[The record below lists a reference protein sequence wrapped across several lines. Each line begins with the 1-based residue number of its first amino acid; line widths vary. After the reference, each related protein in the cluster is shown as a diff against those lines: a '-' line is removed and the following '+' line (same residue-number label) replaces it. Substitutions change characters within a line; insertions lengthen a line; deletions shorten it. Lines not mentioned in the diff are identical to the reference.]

1 MSRIADRI
9 TSSAQ
14 KNYGMHAKAARLAD
28 QRELIH
34 MELGQPA
41 HDTPEHIKAATIAA
55 ITAGQVHYSDLPGIA
70 PLREALARKLR
81 AFNGIAARAD
91 DVVVTN
97 GLTHAS
103 FAALFAIVNPGDEVI
118 LLDPAYPQHVGKI
131 ELAGGRAVAAPLDA
145 DKGFSIRAEWIEAK
159 VTARTKAIV
168 LVNPSNPT
176 GRVYRQDELEALA
189 GIAIRHDLIVIADEV
204 YEYNVYGGKHISIAS
219 LPGMAERTISL
230 YAFTKSYAMDGWR
243 IGYAT
248 AAPDILNAM
257 LKVTANDVTHVNTF
271 VQHGALAAITG
282 DPAVLQHMVEDE
294 RIKRDFLVEA
304 LNRMPGVVC
313 ALSEGS
319 IYTFPD
325 IRGTGIDSQTL
336 ADRLLNEAKV
346 VVESGAF
353 YGAAG
358 EGYLRICFGSQT
370 LPVIK
375 EAVTR
380 LDHFFKSQIH
390 RISSDKTSA
399 CL

>member
-9 TSSAQ
+9 THSAP
-14 KNYGMHAKAARLAD
+14 KNYGMYAKAARLGNPQD
-28 QRELIH
+28 LIH
-34 MELGQPA
+34 LELGQPS

-55 ITAGQVHYSDLPGIA
+55 ITNGHVHYSDLSGIA
-70 PLREALARKLR
+70 PLREALAHKLR
-81 AFNGIAARAD
+81 AVNGIAVTAA

-118 LLDPAYPQHVGKI
+118 LLEPAYPQHIGKI
-131 ELAGGRAVAAPLDA
+131 ELAGGRVVAAPLDA
-145 DKGFSIRAEWIEAK
+145 ERGFSIRAERIEAK

-176 GRVYRQDELEALA
+176 GRVYRREELEGLA
-189 GIAIRHDLIVIADEV
+189 RVAIGHDLIVISDEV
-204 YEYNVYGGKHISIAS
+204 YEYNVYAGQHISIAS
-219 LPGMAERTISL
+219 LPGMAERTVSL

-243 IGYAT
+243 LGYAT
-248 AAPDILNAM
+248 AAADILAAM
-257 LKVTANDVTHVNTF
+257 LKITASDVTHVNTF
-271 VQHGALAAITG
+271 AQHGALAAITG
-282 DPAVLQHMVEDE
+282 NPSVLRQMVEEE
-294 RIKRDFLVEA
+294 RIKRDFLTDA
-304 LNRMPGVVC
+304 LNGMPGVRC
-313 ALSEGS
+313 PLSEGS
-319 IYTFPD
+319 IYAFPD
-325 IRGTGIDSQTL
+325 IRGTGLDSQTL
-336 ADRLLNEAKV
+336 ADRLLDEARV

-380 LDHFFKSQIH
+380 LDHFFKHQID
-390 RISSDKTSA
+390 RISSDNTAS

>member
-9 TSSAQ
+9 ISSSK
-14 KNYGMHAKAARLAD
+14 KNYGMYAKAAQLPD
-28 QRELIH
+28 QHELIH

-70 PLREALARKLR
+70 PLREALADKLR
-81 AFNGIAARAD
+81 TFNGIAATAA

-145 DKGFSIRAEWIEAK
+145 AHGFSIRADWIEAK

-176 GRVYRQDELEALA
+176 GRVYRREELDALA
-189 GIAIRHDLIVIADEV
+189 GVAIRHNLIVIADEV

-248 AAPDILNAM
+248 AAPDILGAM

-271 VQHGALAAITG
+271 VQYGALAAITG
-282 DPAVLQHMVEDE
+282 DPAVLRHMVEDE
-294 RIKRDFLVEA
+294 RIKRDFLVDA
-304 LNRMPGVVC
+304 LNRMPGVAC
-313 ALSEGS
+313 PLSEGS

-325 IRGTGIDSQTL
+325 IRGTGLDSQTL
-336 ADRLLNEAKV
+336 ADRLLAEARV

-358 EGYLRICFGSQT
+358 EGYLRICFGSQS
-370 LPVIK
+370 LQVI
-375 EAVTR
+375 EQAVIR
-380 LDHFFKSQIH
+380 LDRFFQTQIH
-390 RISSDKTSA
+390 RNSSDKRSA
-399 CL
+399 RL